1 MWGAVLFL
9 HFGTF
14 EISALL
20 WQRMNVDARPI
31 MESPLRST
39 TLAEFWGRR
48 WNLGFRQLAHD
59 LVFRPLHKKVGAEG
73 AVFLVF
79 ILSGLIHDLVISVP
93 ARGGFGLPTLYFAL
107 QGTGTALERSVF
119 SRRLGLRKG
128 FRGWVF
134 MVVFTAAPT
143 FWLFHPPFVRR
154 VILPFMEAIHAL

>member
-93 ARGGFGLPTLYFAL
+93 ARGGYGLPTLY
-107 QGTGTALERSVF
+107 
-119 SRRLGLRKG
+119 
-128 FRGWVF
+128 
-134 MVVFTAAPT
+134 
-143 FWLFHPPFVRR
+143 
-154 VILPFMEAIHAL
+154 